1 MSLNFD
7 NLININE
14 KEVLRYLEYKGQY
27 ISDDL
32 KNTIDECIK
41 ITKEKIN
48 PRYIL
53 RVYPILIENNDACYN
68 KIAIK
73 GSNLKLKSK
82 NLYNILKDCEECIII
97 SATLG
102 IEIEKKIR
110 KYSYCQL
117 SKSIIMDACATT
129 AIEEVCDVVQSNI
142 EKELN
147 QKGKYITMRY
157 SPGYGDLPLELN
169 KEILNL
175 LNAQNKI
182 GLTINDSGIMIPRK
196 SVVAIMGITHKTI
209 NRVQPSC
216 LNCENHKTCKYK
228 KGDANDECSRIYKK

>member
-7 NLININE
+7 NLIEVNE

-27 ISDDL
+27 ISDNL
-32 KNTIDECIK
+32 KNNIDECIK

-53 RVYPILIENNDACYN
+53 GVYPILRENDSTCYN

-73 GSNLKLKSK
+73 GSDLRLKSK
-82 NLYNILKDCEECIII
+82 DLYNILKDCEECIII

-102 IEIEKKIR
+102 IEIEKEIR
-110 KYSYCQL
+110 KYSYCEL

-129 AIEEVCDVVQSNI
+129 AIEEVCDAVQSNI

-147 QKGKYITMRY
+147 KKGKYITMRY

-175 LNAQNKI
+175 LSAQNKI

-228 KGDANDECSRIYKK
+228 KGDVSYECNRIYKK